1 MPDISSNSDPAD
13 FSSVVQMLARA
24 AATSP
29 SHEALVCGSV
39 RLTYGEYANCVAGFA
54 AQLSTMGA
62 RGGRVAIVFGNS
74 IEYCIAL
81 MGGWA
86 AGAQVAPINPLLTA
100 DEIGPLLED
109 IEAAAIIYDEAVAA
123 LIEPLAQRYKIPHRI
138 VVRLGDGEG
147 LLRWRRLSGTITADM
162 IPAKEAYSL
171 LLYTGGTTGIPKGVN
186 LTHHSGVSG
195 IVQFNTLVPTRKGIE
210 RLLCVGPLSHVYSLQ
225 VAMYNMLNCGGTM
238 VILPRYSAEAT
249 LDMLE
254 QERITILAGGPT
266 MFVGMLGHFSI
277 AGRDFS
283 QLRYTLSGG
292 SALPEDTL
300 RRWYAATGAPV
311 LEGFGQTETHGAV
324 SFNPLDGVQKPASVG
339 IATAD
344 ADIEIV
350 DAIDGVTVLA
360 PGATGEIRLRGPQIM
375 AGYRRRPAETAAT
388 LREGWLYT
396 SDVGHID
403 SDGYLF
409 VSDRKKD
416 MVIVSGFNVYPRAV
430 EEVLYQHPEV
440 AEAAVVGVPDE
451 YQGESLRAFI
461 VLRPGSNED
470 PDAIK
475 HYCREHLAP
484 YKIPR
489 RISFVP
495 VLPKTTVGKID
506 KRRLRDGS

>member
-1 MPDISSNSDPAD
+1 MPDISSDPSSG
-13 FSSVVQMLARA
+13 FSSVVQMLVRA
-24 AATSP
+24 ASAAP
-29 SHEALVCGSV
+29 AQEALVCGAT
-39 RLTYGEYANCVAGFA
+39 RLTYEEYVHCVAGLA
-54 AQLSTMGA
+54 TELRSMGA
-62 RGGRVAIVFGNS
+62 IGARVAIVFGNS

-100 DEIGPLLED
+100 DEIAPLLED
-109 IEAAAIIYDEAVAA
+109 IGAAAILYDQAVAA
-123 LIEPLAQRYKIPHRI
+123 LIEPLAERCGVPHRI
-138 VVRLGDGEG
+138 AVGVGDAQG
-147 LLRWRRLSGTITADM
+147 LLRWRCTPGTISPDM
-162 IPAKEAYSL
+162 IPQAQDYSL

-238 VILPRYSAEAT
+238 VIVPRYSAEFT

-266 MFVGMLGHFSI
+266 MFVGMLGHYSI
-277 AGRDFS
+277 GSRDFS

-324 SFNPLDGVQKPASVG
+324 SFNPLDGVQKAASVG
-339 IATAD
+339 LATAD

-350 DAIDGVTVLA
+350 DAVDGVTVLP
-360 PGATGEIRLRGPQIM
+360 PGETGEIRLRGPQIM
-375 AGYRRRPAETAAT
+375 AGYRGRPAETAAT
-388 LREGWLYT
+388 LRDGWLYT

-409 VSDRKKD
+409 VSDRKKE

-430 EEVLYQHPEV
+430 EEVLYRHPDV

-461 VLRPGSNED
+461 VLRPGGNED
-470 PDAIK
+470 PEGIR